1 VRLDPDRLLPW
12 VCVLAGLGWLSAL
25 AVTFPAGD
33 GDLLWQRWLGERILH
48 EHAIPRAL
56 GRETLSAAGAP
67 WTPHEWLFSTVL
79 ALGVDRG
86 VPWLLPLCC
95 ALAGGWTLG
104 TVVLRCRD
112 RGISPALASAAVLV
126 CVLAT
131 LQSFGVRAQVFGWA
145 GLASVLWL
153 LERDG
158 PAAWGAVAVTLA
170 WANLHASAMLAPAVA
185 GLFALAAALRERR
198 LSREVCRRALL
209 AGACGAA
216 TLATPLGLDLPRYAA
231 SMLSS
236 PLRDVVSE
244 WHATSVT
251 STAFVLGALPLVL
264 VLIAFGV
271 RTSWRDRLVAV
282 SFGLLL
288 FGAVRNVPVF
298 AFTVA
303 PIACAALPRA
313 SRSAAEDAPAR
324 AAAWVTFGATAL
336 AAAVLVALP
345 WRTASAQTSPL
356 PFGPARTLLARAHTP
371 PRVFCEDFAWCS
383 IFLLEPQ
390 PARFFMDG
398 RCDPYPAAVW
408 REYRE
413 VLDANP
419 DWAVVLDRE
428 RVDAVLVRRNGVLDT
443 LLAEHTRTWRSIA
456 SDAHARLYVRPAL
469 LVLELPPSARFASGD
484 APDARRSDAVLDAP
498 GVALGGDIVIS

>member
-1 VRLDPDRLLPW
+1 VRLDPDRFLPW
-12 VCVLAGLGWLSAL
+12 VCVLAGFGWLSAL
-25 AVTFPAGD
+25 AIKFPAGD

-56 GRETLSAAGAP
+56 GPETLSAAGAP
-67 WTPHEWLFSTVL
+67 WTPHEWLFSTAL

-95 ALAGGWTLG
+95 ALAAGWTLA
-104 TVVLRCRD
+104 TVVLRCRA

-153 LERDG
+153 LEQDG

-198 LSREVCRRALL
+198 LSREVYRRALL
-209 AGACGAA
+209 AAACSAA

-231 SMLSS
+231 SLLAS

-244 WHATSVT
+244 WRATSVA

-264 VLIAFGV
+264 VLIVFGV

-298 AFTVA
+298 AFAVA
-303 PIACAALPRA
+303 PIACAAIPRA
-313 SRSAAEDAPAR
+313 SRSAAADGRERAVAWATCC
-324 AAAWVTFGATAL
+324 AAALG
-336 AAAVLVALP
+336 AAVLVALP
-345 WRTASAQTSPL
+345 WRTASAQASPL
-356 PFGPARTLLARAHTP
+356 PFGLARTLLARAHTP

-413 VLDANP
+413 VLDADP
-419 DWAVVLDRE
+419 HWAAVLDSH
-428 RVDAVLVRRNGVLDT
+428 RVDAVLVRRNGVLDM
-443 LLAEHTRTWRSIA
+443 LLAERTSTWRSIA
-456 SDAHARLYVRPAL
+456 SDAHVRLYVRSGL
-469 LVLELPPSARFASGD
+469 LVLGSNTNERVSSN
-484 APDARRSDAVLDAP
+484 S
-498 GVALGGDIVIS
+498 